1 MPTSVD
7 AEKNARFVFKG
18 TVRRLAAATLSEL
31 KPEKDTVVVRV
42 DQMVRASEALRDFI
56 GRDITVQLASGE
68 TVKSGEQAVFY
79 TNGWLFGESLAVKSV
94 GHRPVDATAAA
105 VAAAG
110 DSDPTK
116 NLKRHE
122 LESRL
127 DSADVVVSGTVT
139 KVSVVEGGGAG
150 KGKKMAIASG
160 LAGPLGPISEH
171 NPMWREAT
179 VRVATV
185 HKGQHGTKTVTI
197 RFPASTDVK
206 WHKAVKLH
214 PGQEGYFILHKGEGQ
229 KTKRAKAIA
238 AGIAGAEEKGQAFTA
253 LSPLDFQPYDVDSNI
268 KTLITGNKP

>member
-1 MPTSVD
+1 
-7 AEKNARFVFKG
+7 
-18 TVRRLAAATLSEL
+18 
-31 KPEKDTVVVRV
+31 
-42 DQMVRASEALRDFI
+42 
-56 GRDITVQLASGE
+56 
-68 TVKSGEQAVFY
+68 
-79 TNGWLFGESLAVKSV
+79 
-94 GHRPVDATAAA
+94 
-105 VAAAG
+105 
-110 DSDPTK
+110 
-116 NLKRHE
+116 
-122 LESRL
+122 
-127 DSADVVVSGTVT
+127 
-139 KVSVVEGGGAG
+139 
-150 KGKKMAIASG
+150 
-160 LAGPLGPISEH
+160 
-171 NPMWREAT
+171 MWREAT